1 MNSPMKIVE
10 LPENVKN
17 KLEEAVELWAEEYLE
32 GKPRILGAG
41 IYFSLEKCLIEQTNK
56 IFETFKGKKS

>member
-1 MNSPMKIVE
+1 MGDYIPIEVQE
-10 LPENVKN
+10 

-56 IFETFKGKKS
+56 IFEAFKGKKS